1 MKPKLL
7 VWIDSQFSTFGLAKS
22 LQEMFACELYS
33 IIEIT
38 DKPKKF
44 FKEQQIVKFKKTWF
58 YYDFILKT
66 KRKPDLNYLKSIEEK
81 YDIPLWLIAANDRIF
96 NHFNRFYKFS
106 SNEILSILEDEI
118 KLYGMIL
125 DEAKPDF
132 IIMPTTHQQHNHIF
146 YKICKARNIKILMMI
161 PTRTSIATD
170 SLSKQANMWQL
181 TDEMDKFLPL
191 PKTTKQN
198 KHKKN
203 IQKEK
208 IEITDL
214 DYSVEKF
221 SATFQTSGSKFF
233 KAFLKFLFTKD
244 DNIQTHYTYF
254 GRSKSKVIFKTAADR
269 LRKKYRE
276 NFIEKN
282 LSRTVESDYPFVYFP
297 LHQEQERI
305 TLIGAPFYINQI
317 EVVQKIAQSLPV
329 GYKLYVKD
337 HTVMK
342 VRGWRSVSEM
352 KKIMSFYNVKLLHP
366 LANSDELIKKCD
378 LVISIKGSSAI
389 EAAFHNKPSIIFENV
404 GMYKLS
410 SIHRLQSIV
419 ELPQAIRNSLKK
431 KVNRNELKKY
441 LDVVNEHSFKFPY
454 SEIVV
459 DFEDQF
465 KIGGYYANVEM
476 EPQKVMKF
484 LEKFKPE
491 FTQLA
496 MIYIE
501 KIKQL
506 SN

>member
-1 MKPKLL
+1 
-7 VWIDSQFSTFGLAKS
+7 
-22 LQEMFACELYS
+22 
-33 IIEIT
+33 
-38 DKPKKF
+38 
-44 FKEQQIVKFKKTWF
+44 
-58 YYDFILKT
+58 
-66 KRKPDLNYLKSIEEK
+66 
-81 YDIPLWLIAANDRIF
+81 
-96 NHFNRFYKFS
+96 
-106 SNEILSILEDEI
+106 
-118 KLYGMIL
+118 
-125 DEAKPDF
+125 
-132 IIMPTTHQQHNHIF
+132 
-146 YKICKARNIKILMMI
+146 
-161 PTRTSIATD
+161 
-170 SLSKQANMWQL
+170 
-181 TDEMDKFLPL
+181 
-191 PKTTKQN
+191 
-198 KHKKN
+198 
-203 IQKEK
+203 
-208 IEITDL
+208 
-214 DYSVEKF
+214 
-221 SATFQTSGSKFF
+221 
-233 KAFLKFLFTKD
+233 
-244 DNIQTHYTYF
+244 
-254 GRSKSKVIFKTAADR
+254 VIFKTAADR

-404 GMYKLS
+404 GMYQLS

-419 ELPQAIRNSLKK
+419 ELPQAIRTSLKK
-431 KVNRNELKKY
+431 KVNRNELRKY
-441 LDVVNEHSFKFPY
+441 LDAVNEHSFKFPY

-484 LEKFKPE
+484 LEKFKLE

>member
-7 VWIDSQFSTFGLAKS
+7 VWIDSQFSTFGIAKS

-118 KLYGMIL
+118 KLYEMIL

-161 PTRTSIATD
+161 PTRTSIVTD

-208 IEITDL
+208 NEIAGL

-244 DNIQTHYTYF
+244 ANIQTHYTYF
-254 GRSKSKVIFKTAADR
+254 GRSKSKVISKLLLTD
-269 LRKKYRE
+269 L
-276 NFIEKN
+276 EKN
-282 LSRTVESDYPFVYFP
+282 IV
-297 LHQEQERI
+297 
-305 TLIGAPFYINQI
+305 
-317 EVVQKIAQSLPV
+317 KIL
-329 GYKLYVKD
+329 
-337 HTVMK
+337 
-342 VRGWRSVSEM
+342 
-352 KKIMSFYNVKLLHP
+352 
-366 LANSDELIKKCD
+366 
-378 LVISIKGSSAI
+378 
-389 EAAFHNKPSIIFENV
+389 
-404 GMYKLS
+404 
-410 SIHRLQSIV
+410 
-419 ELPQAIRNSLKK
+419 
-431 KVNRNELKKY
+431 
-441 LDVVNEHSFKFPY
+441 
-454 SEIVV
+454 
-459 DFEDQF
+459 
-465 KIGGYYANVEM
+465 
-476 EPQKVMKF
+476 
-484 LEKFKPE
+484 
-491 FTQLA
+491 
-496 MIYIE
+496 
-501 KIKQL
+501 
-506 SN
+506 